1 MKKGFTMIE
10 LIFVIVILGILAS
23 VAIPR
28 LAATREDAEISA
40 AVANIRTLVSDASA
54 YYTVKSGFGTGDSGT
69 KWNEFT
75 SVPLNNPNGTA
86 NGSDG
91 VIKIG
96 GKECIRVQVKD
107 RSDNAPAHILVAK
120 DETNKNSGACK
131 QVVAAEPLKAYF
143 DSRVAGVE
151 GLGADKG
158 AIPIGSSTSIY
169 GPAATVAAVAT
180 TAGVRPGGGAVAAK
194 PVAARPAAARPA
206 AARPTASKPTASKP
220 TAQQTA
226 SRPTTQ
232 QTASRPTA
240 PSKPTTTPQAPYS
253 AITPGGGKVIKG
265 TGSGT
270 SLNRPLAQKVLNI
283 QQGKPGR
290 GSGGS
295 VAAIGKR

>member
-40 AVANIRTLVSDASA
+40 AVANLRTLVSDASA

-169 GPAATVAAVAT
+169 GAVAS
-180 TAGVRPGGGAVAAK
+180 AAS
-194 PVAARPAAARPA
+194 AAAGSAAAAAGSAA
-206 AARPTASKPTASKP
+206 AARPTAAKPAAAKPAAAKPTPAKPTPAKPTPAKPKPAKPKPAKPAAAKPKPAKPTAEP
-220 TAQQTA
+220 
-226 SRPTTQ
+226 RP
-232 QTASRPTA
+232 PH
-240 PSKPTTTPQAPYS
+240 S
-253 AITPGGGKVIKG
+253 AATLGGKVI
-265 TGSGT
+265 
-270 SLNRPLAQKVLNI
+270 
-283 QQGKPGR
+283 R
-290 GSGGS
+290 GSGGNGS
-295 VAAIGKR
+295 SANRPAAERVLKLFR